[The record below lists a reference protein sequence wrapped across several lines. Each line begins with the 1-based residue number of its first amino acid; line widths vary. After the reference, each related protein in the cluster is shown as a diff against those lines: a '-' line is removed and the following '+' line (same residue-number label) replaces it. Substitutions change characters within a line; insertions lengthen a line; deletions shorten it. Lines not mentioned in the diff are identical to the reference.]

1 MEANKF
7 IYDLGDNFDHF
18 ILHFLTKHEK
28 QGENIYSDE
37 IYTYFGKLREIIKKE
52 RYRKKFTLK
61 IKKEKETNYEDIKI
75 EEYLQWSKP
84 DVSMDPEEAKRKKRK
99 LLDIYR

>member
-37 IYTYFGKLREIIKKE
+37 IYTYLGNLRVKIKNE
-52 RYRKKFTLK
+52 RHRKKFTLK

-75 EEYLQWSKP
+75 EEYLEQSKP
-84 DVSMDPEEAKRKKRK
+84 DVNMDPEEAKRNTFS
-99 LLDIYR
+99 L

>member
-37 IYTYFGKLREIIKKE
+37 IYTYFGKLGEIIKKE

-75 EEYLQWSKP
+75 EEYL
-84 DVSMDPEEAKRKKRK
+84 E
-99 LLDIYR
+99 